1 MRSILT
7 DIMTF
12 SHIWLAQ
19 KKITNIK
26 RGNITHYLILE
37 GMDAIGQAT
46 LLDDAKISSLV
57 KPPDVV
63 WLRVWCFQK
72 IQMFEDLS

>member
-1 MRSILT
+1 MGLRFINN
-7 DIMTF
+7 MTF

-19 KKITNIK
+19 NNITYIK

-46 LLDDAKISSLV
+46 LMADTKILSLV
-57 KPPDVV
+57 NPPDIV
-63 WLRVWCFQK
+63 
-72 IQMFEDLS
+72 